1 MWYIHHGRICLTVST
16 IILINGIQGPCAVQI
31 KFIYPFFLIIVTGM
45 EGGKMK
51 KHKSRGLALLLAVAM
66 VFQFCIFSS
75 QSAWAGNIN
84 VDAASE
90 EQMQD
95 TGTAPE
101 GDAALD
107 DGQEAAPV
115 DEAADDVTTDSEE
128 PGVSDAEEP
137 EAVEEETP
145 GEQTEDVEEPAAEQ
159 EQPT

>member
-1 MWYIHHGRICLTVST
+1 
-16 IILINGIQGPCAVQI
+16 
-31 KFIYPFFLIIVTGM
+31 
-45 EGGKMK
+45 MK

-115 DEAADDVTTDSEE
+115 DEAADEITTDSEE
-128 PGVSDAEEP
+128 PGVSD
-137 EAVEEETP
+137 VEE
-145 GEQTEDVEEPAAEQ
+145 
-159 EQPT
+159 